1 MTGKGTGAV
10 RRCLWVLAALILLA
24 LPACGGKEPEASVE
38 GILVYQH
45 GSTFYFYSKSDYE
58 PILTLAGDVTTSG
71 GELAVGRK
79 VRVNFNGSVL
89 EIAPPRFDKVYSVEV
104 LGAAEE
110 KEFQEGLDYFNTE
123 VKPWHI
129 DGLGAG
135 SPEDPE
141 VTEGILV
148 YESARED
155 HSTFYLYTG
164 DEYNKV
170 IMLSGDDSASGGE
183 LAVGQ
188 KVRVNHDGM
197 LERMAPPSF
206 TAVYSIDI
214 LGEATEEEFQ
224 GALDYFNAEVKP
236 WHIDGVTG

>member
-24 LPACGGKEPEASVE
+24 IPACGGREPEASVE

-79 VRVNFNGSVL
+79 VRVN
-89 EIAPPRFDKVYSVEV
+89 
-104 LGAAEE
+104 
-110 KEFQEGLDYFNTE
+110 
-123 VKPWHI
+123 
-129 DGLGAG
+129 
-135 SPEDPE
+135 
-141 VTEGILV
+141 
-148 YESARED
+148 
-155 HSTFYLYTG
+155 
-164 DEYNKV
+164 
-170 IMLSGDDSASGGE
+170 
-183 LAVGQ
+183 
-188 KVRVNHDGM
+188 HDGM

-214 LGEATEEEFQ
+214 LGEAEEKEFQ
-224 GALDYFNAEVKP
+224 GALDYFNTEVKP